1 MKKNLL
7 AGMIAAL
14 FATGASAF
22 EPFTVMD
29 IRVDGIQRTEAGT
42 VFSYLPIKVGD
53 VMNDDKAAQAIKAL
67 FATGFFKDVR
77 IEIDGDV
84 VVVAVE
90 ERPAIAQIDFVGL
103 VEFEKDVL
111 LKGLKDGDSV
121 YFVHSFM
128 AFSPEEYVDATCSYG
143 TEVTAFVHFGNVYGA
158 QFHPEKS
165 GDLGLQIYRNFAG
178 WKP

>member
-77 IEIDGDV
+77 VEVDKDVIV
-84 VVVAVE
+84 VVLDEQDGNGPPTATISPPDE
-90 ERPAIAQIDFVGL
+90 ESG
-103 VEFEKDVL
+103 
-111 LKGLKDGDSV
+111 GSTG
-121 YFVHSFM
+121 
-128 AFSPEEYVDATCSYG
+128 
-143 TEVTAFVHFGNVYGA
+143 
-158 QFHPEKS
+158 EKS
-165 GDLGLQIYRNFAG
+165 
-178 WKP
+178 